1 MSRLA
6 HSFVFPMSPAI
17 LPSDLQKPKPM
28 NLLKK
33 FVDVAFISLSTI
45 SPRQIRYGIT
55 RKEWADLGLVLM
67 VSVLIVIYKIN
78 KA

>member
-1 MSRLA
+1 
-6 HSFVFPMSPAI
+6 
-17 LPSDLQKPKPM
+17 M

-33 FVDVAFISLSTI
+33 FVDVAFFSLSTI